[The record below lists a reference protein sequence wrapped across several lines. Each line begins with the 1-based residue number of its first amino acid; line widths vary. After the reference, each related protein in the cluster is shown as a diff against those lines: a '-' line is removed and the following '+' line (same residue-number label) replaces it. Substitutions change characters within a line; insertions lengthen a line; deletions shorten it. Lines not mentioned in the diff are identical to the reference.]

1 MINIDFLKSE
11 AESIGVHLNDE
22 ALKRFDLFAELL
34 VAWNQK
40 MNLTAITEPN
50 DIVVKHF
57 IDSITPLSHFDI
69 ENGSKTIDVGCG
81 AGFPSLPLLIA
92 RPDLDVTFFDALEKR
107 LKFIDAVLD
116 ALGLDGNLVHGRA
129 EDFGNIP
136 EFREQYDYAFTR
148 AVAPLN
154 VLAEYCLPF
163 VKIGGSYI
171 SMKGADDE
179 TELGANAIQELG
191 GETKRVVSLKLSNG
205 DSRNLILI
213 KKISQTSSKYPR
225 KSKKIASKPLL

>member
-11 AESIGVHLNDE
+11 AENIGIHLDSK

-34 VAWNQK
+34 VEWNNK
-40 MNLTAITEPN
+40 MNLTAITEPD

-57 IDSITPLSHFDI
+57 IDSITPLAHFDI
-69 ENGSKTIDVGCG
+69 ANSAKVIDVGCG

-92 RPDLDVTFFDALEKR
+92 RPDLNITFFDALEKR
-107 LKFIDAVLD
+107 LKFIDVVLD
-116 ALGLDGNLVHGRA
+116 ALELDGELVHGRA
-129 EDFGNIP
+129 EDFGNNAD
-136 EFREQYDYAFTR
+136 FREKYDYAFTR

-163 VKIGGSYI
+163 VKVGGSYI

-179 TELGANAIQELG
+179 TALGKNAIQELG
-191 GETKRVVSLKLSNG
+191 GAIDNVVQLKLSNG

-213 KKISQTSSKYPR
+213 KKISQSSPKYPR
-225 KSKKIASKPLL
+225 KSKKIASKPL

>member
-11 AESIGVHLNDE
+11 AEKIGVPLDDT

-34 VAWNQK
+34 VEWNNK
-40 MNLTAITEPN
+40 MNLTAITEPD

-57 IDSITPLSHFDI
+57 IDSITPLAHFEI
-69 ENGSKTIDVGCG
+69 EQGAEVIDVGCG

-92 RPDLDVTFFDALEKR
+92 RPDLNITFFDALEKR

-116 ALGLDGNLVHGRA
+116 ALKLDGELVHGRA
-129 EDFGNIP
+129 EDFGNNDD
-136 EFREQYDYAFTR
+136 FREQYDYAFTR

-163 VKIGGSYI
+163 VKVGGSYI

-179 TELGANAIQELG
+179 VALGENAIHELG
-191 GETKRVVSLKLSNG
+191 GKVDNIVQLKLSNG

-213 KKISQTSSKYPR
+213 KKLSQTSSKYPR
-225 KSKKIASKPLL
+225 KSKKIASKPL

>member
-11 AESIGVHLNDE
+11 AENIGVHLDGK

-34 VAWNQK
+34 VEWNNK
-40 MNLTAITEPN
+40 MNLTAITEPD

-57 IDSITPLSHFDI
+57 IDSITPLAHFEI
-69 ENGSKTIDVGCG
+69 ESGAKVIDVGCG

-92 RPDLDVTFFDALEKR
+92 RPDLNMTFFDALEKR
-107 LKFIDAVLD
+107 LKFIDVVLD
-116 ALGLDGNLVHGRA
+116 ALELDGELVHGRA
-129 EDFGNIP
+129 EDFGNNAD
-136 EFREQYDYAFTR
+136 FREQYDYALTR

-163 VKIGGSYI
+163 VKVGGNYI

-179 TELGANAIQELG
+179 TALGENAIRELG
-191 GETKRVVSLKLSNG
+191 GEIDNVVSMKLSNG

-213 KKISQTSSKYPR
+213 KKISQSSPKYPR
-225 KSKKIASKPLL
+225 KSKKIASKPL

>member
-1 MINIDFLKSE
+1 MIDTDFLKQE
-11 AESIGVHLNDE
+11 AEKISVHLDNE
-22 ALKRFDLFAELL
+22 ALNRFDLFAEML
-34 VAWNQK
+34 VAWNKK
-40 MNLTAITEPN
+40 MNLTAITEPT
-50 DIVVKHF
+50 DIVIKHF
-57 IDSITPLSHFDI
+57 IDSITPLSYFDI
-69 ENGSKTIDVGCG
+69 EENAKMIDVGCG

-116 ALGLDGNLVHGRA
+116 ELGLDGSLVHGRA
-129 EDFGNIP
+129 EEFGNMP

-163 VKIGGSYI
+163 VKVNGSYI
-171 SMKGADDE
+171 SMKGAEDE
-179 TELGANAIQELG
+179 TELGANAIKELG
-191 GETKRVVSLKLSNG
+191 GDIERVVSLKLYGG

-213 KKISQTSSKYPR
+213 RKISQTSSKYPR
-225 KSKKIASKPLL
+225 RSKKITSRPL

>member
-1 MINIDFLKSE
+1 MIDTDFLKQE
-11 AESIGVHLNDE
+11 AEKISVHLDNE
-22 ALKRFDLFAELL
+22 ALNRFDLFAEML
-34 VAWNQK
+34 VAWNKK
-40 MNLTAITEPN
+40 MNLTAITEPT
-50 DIVVKHF
+50 DIVIKHF
-57 IDSITPLSHFDI
+57 IDSITPLSYFDI
-69 ENGSKTIDVGCG
+69 EENAKMIDVGCG

-92 RPDLDVTFFDALEKR
+92 RPDLDITFFDALEKR

-116 ALGLDGNLVHGRA
+116 ELGLDGSLVHGRA
-129 EDFGNIP
+129 EEFGNMP

-163 VKIGGSYI
+163 VKVNGSYI

-179 TELGANAIQELG
+179 TELGANAIKEMG
-191 GETKRVVSLKLSNG
+191 GEIERVVSLKLYGG

-213 KKISQTSSKYPR
+213 RKISQTSSKYPR
-225 KSKKIASKPLL
+225 RSKKITSRPL